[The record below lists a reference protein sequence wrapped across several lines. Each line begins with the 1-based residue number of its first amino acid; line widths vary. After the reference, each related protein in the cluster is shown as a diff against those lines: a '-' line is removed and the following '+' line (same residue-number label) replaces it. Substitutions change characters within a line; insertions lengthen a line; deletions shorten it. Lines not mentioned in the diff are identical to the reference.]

1 MPSRSPDRAGKNE
14 PLKDVAFSV
23 KGTGFSVKGTG
34 FSVKGT
40 GFSVKG
46 TGFSPYIP
54 PSQPG
59 RL

>member
-40 GFSVKG
+40 GFS
-46 TGFSPYIP
+46 PYIP